1 MEKPF
6 IKIQDVDE
14 LYIFRSL
21 KDKPASLITFMSSF
35 IIGIL
40 ANGFAMANGYMNG
53 DGVAYGSYYRSG
65 AWDISQGRW
74 GLLLF
79 SDRFVTS
86 WFDGLI
92 ACFLLAVAAVLVVKI
107 FEIKS
112 VPIIVCI
119 SMLIATQTHFAQ
131 WQGSVY
137 ILFPYSAAFLS
148 AVACAYFCEKKGKIY
163 CLLAVATLVFS
174 MSIYQAYVTIVLAL
188 FFIKIIVFFINEK
201 HYRYISKKIISYF
214 FVGILSGCI
223 YYIGVQVFLWC
234 YNVQMTGG
242 RGWASAISGR
252 LPIFFDTINTIKSA
266 YKIFFQLLLMDGI
279 TSYGKVH
286 KLAYI
291 FLFAII
297 IYLLILKLRK
307 RKIIDKIIIVFLFAF
322 FPVSIVMLRLITET
336 VIPWSMFPA
345 KIFVPIGMLI
355 FSEDILKID
364 FIMRD
369 YSLVTRLIKVK
380 EGVLARYVVLI
391 GCLFLTLES
400 IYINNVDYS
409 NLKKRNEKTF
419 AASIRLLDTVEYAN
433 GYEEGM
439 PVIFI
444 GNLGSSYENPLQEY
458 EETLEGYE
466 AYIMDYLPFH
476 GTGSHGW
483 HTFIRNYLGVVLP
496 IPSDYSLLYN
506 KIAESEWINTLSVF
520 PDKNC
525 TGVYDGVLVVRIGN

>member
-1 MEKPF
+1 MKKLF
-6 IKIQDVDE
+6 TKIKDVDE

-21 KDKPASLITFMSSF
+21 KDKPVSLIAFIGSF

-53 DGVAYGSYYRSG
+53 DGVAYGSYYKSG
-65 AWDISQGRW
+65 GWDISQGRW
-74 GLLLF
+74 GLIFF

-92 ACFLLAVAAVLVVKI
+92 ACFLLAVAAVLIVKI
-107 FEIKS
+107 FKIKS
-112 VPIIVCI
+112 VSIIVSI

-137 ILFPYSAAFLS
+137 VLFPYAAAFLS
-148 AVACAYFCEKKGKIY
+148 AVACMYFCEKEGNIY
-163 CLLAVATLVFS
+163 CLLAVITLVFS
-174 MSIYQAYVTIVLAL
+174 VSIYQAYVTIVMVLFL
-188 FFIKIIVFFINEK
+188 IKIVGFFIHEK
-201 HYRYISKKIISYF
+201 PYRYIRRRILSYF
-214 FVGILSGCI
+214 FVGVLSGCI
-223 YYIGVQVFLWC
+223 YYIGVQVSLWH

-242 RGWASAISGR
+242 RGWASPMSGH
-252 LPIFFDTINTIKSA
+252 LPIFFDTANTIKST
-266 YKIFFQLLLMDGI
+266 YKIFFQLLLIDGI
-279 TSYGKVH
+279 TLYSKVH
-286 KLAYI
+286 KLVYI
-291 FLFAII
+291 FLFVTI
-297 IYLLILKLRK
+297 IYLVILNVK
-307 RKIIDKIIIVFLFAF
+307 REKKISNKIITVILLIF
-322 FPVSIVMLRLITET
+322 FPISVVLLRLITET

-355 FSEDILKID
+355 FYEDTIKTD
-364 FIMRD
+364 FIVRD
-369 YSLVTRLIKVK
+369 NSPMIRFI
-380 EGVLARYVVLI
+380 GVGGWGRYGVIL
-391 GCLFLTLES
+391 GCLFLALES

-419 AASIRLLDTVEYAN
+419 AASIRLLDTVEYAK
-433 GYEEGM
+433 GYEKGM

-444 GNLGSSYENPLQEY
+444 GNLGSTYENPLREY

-483 HTFIRNYLGVVLP
+483 HTFIRNNLGVVLSM
-496 IPSDYSLLYN
+496 PSDYSILYN
-506 KIAESEWINTLSVF
+506 EIENSDWINTLSIF

-525 TGVYDGVLVVRIGN
+525 TGIYDGVLVVRIGN